1 MPDVS
6 SAAPAVVSTWVA
18 IDQHKLSLV
27 AATLPASG
35 GQAEVVRLENTERAI
50 RRLIDRLGGAEGLA
64 VAYEAGPGGYQLHR
78 LLSTMGVAC
87 VVIAPSLIPIRAGDR
102 VKTDRRDAKK
112 LVRLYRAGELSFVA
126 APSPAQEGLR
136 DLVRA
141 RDDLRCARTAAR
153 HRVVKQLLR
162 HGHIYREG
170 KAWTQRHQAW
180 LSAQRL
186 SDPLAEAA
194 LQHMLCHLVA
204 LDAQI
209 AAVDEQLEQV
219 AATEPWVDPVRWLCS
234 FRGIATRTA
243 LGLLAEIGD
252 FHRFASP
259 RELMSY
265 LGLTPSEYS
274 SGQQQHR
281 GHITKTGNRHA
292 RRLLIE
298 AAWHYQQ
305 LTLPCEHAGP
315 ETDELALVSD
325 AGLERQPP
333 PDGCADQLAVLAL
346 EALERVTVGLQL
358 RPRERLRIR
367 PEEQL
372 QDADVTQ
379 LVGARGRR
387 GTPRRERPHA
397 LVGDAV
403 DPPAPAALLA
413 LLREQAFPRETG
425 RLGVELR
432 VGHVP
437 EVDRALLG
445 QLLEVVR
452 RGRLQPLD
460 EAEDD
465 VGGLAEAWA

>member
-6 SAAPAVVSTWVA
+6 SAAPAQVTTWVA

-35 GQAEVVRLENTERAI
+35 GEPEVVRLENSERAI
-50 RRLIDRLGGAEGLA
+50 RRFVGRLGGPEGLA

-78 LLSTMGVAC
+78 LLSGMGVAC
-87 VVIAPSLIPIRAGDR
+87 DVIAPSLIPIRAGDR

-112 LVRLYRAGELSFVA
+112 LVRLYRAGELSFVQP
-126 APSPAQEGLR
+126 PSPAQEGLR

-170 KAWTQRHQAW
+170 KAWTQRHEAW
-180 LSAQRL
+180 LASQRL
-186 SDPLAEAA
+186 TDPLAQAA
-194 LQHMLCHLVA
+194 LQHMLCHLAA
-204 LDAQI
+204 LDTQI
-209 AAVDEQLEQV
+209 AAVDEQLERV
-219 AATEPWVDPVRWLCS
+219 ATTEPWADPVRWLCS

-252 FHRFASP
+252 FRRFAAP

-298 AAWHYQQ
+298 AAWHYQHRPRQ
-305 LTLPCEHAGP
+305 SARAAKLSPHIPPEVAARAWQAQVRLHHRHRALTQNGKRSTVA
-315 ETDELALVSD
+315 TTAVARELAGFIWAAMTNTPLRD
-325 AGLERQPP
+325 AE
-333 PDGCADQLAVLAL
+333 
-346 EALERVTVGLQL
+346 EA
-358 RPRERLRIR
+358 
-367 PEEQL
+367 
-372 QDADVTQ
+372 
-379 LVGARGRR
+379 
-387 GTPRRERPHA
+387 
-397 LVGDAV
+397 
-403 DPPAPAALLA
+403 AAA
-413 LLREQAFPRETG
+413 
-425 RLGVELR
+425 
-432 VGHVP
+432 
-437 EVDRALLG
+437 
-445 QLLEVVR
+445 
-452 RGRLQPLD
+452 
-460 EAEDD
+460 
-465 VGGLAEAWA
+465 